1 LTYQEGPW
9 NREAIMRAYSQD
21 LRERVLQ
28 AYDAGDGGY
37 VTLSR
42 RFRVAES
49 TVYRWVRECRREGK
63 RAPKVYRHGFVSV
76 LDEDDGAV
84 LRQLVEEQPD
94 ATLAEYATR
103 FEARTGW
110 AVSLPSVC
118 RALKRWGLR
127 RKKKSVRASEQQR
140 PDVAAKRVAYQAS
153 IQAIDPVRLVF
164 LDESGVQTNMT
175 RRYARAPQ
183 GQRAIGSAPGHFD
196 HLTVLAAIDQRGP
209 VGSAMTVAGG
219 TTSAVFQ
226 TYLND
231 DLLPDLQHHK
241 PDAVIVLDNLKA
253 HHNRTA
259 KRMVE
264 EAGFSVVYL
273 PPYSPEWSPMEE
285 CWSKIKTVLR
295 TAGARTKAALAHAIP
310 VAWERITPEDARG
323 WFEHCGYRA
332 VNPRMASAAA
342 G

>member
-1 LTYQEGPW
+1 
-9 NREAIMRAYSQD
+9 MRAYSQD

-63 RAPKVYRHGFVSV
+63 RAPTVYRHGFVSV

-118 RALKRWGLR
+118 RALKRWRLK

-153 IQAIDPVRLVF
+153 IQAVDPVRLVF
-164 LDESGVQTNMT
+164 LDESGVQTNMI
-175 RRYARAPQ
+175 RRYARAPH
-183 GQRAIGSAPGHFD
+183 GQRAIGSAPGHAD
-196 HLTVLAAIDQRGP
+196 HLTVLAAIDQQGP
-209 VGSAMTVAGG
+209 VGAAMTVSGG

-231 DLLPDLQHHK
+231 DLLPGLQYHK
-241 PDAVIVLDNLKA
+241 PDAVIILDNLKA

-259 KRMVE
+259 KKMVE
-264 EAGFSVVYL
+264 EIVKGL
-273 PPYSPEWSPMEE
+273 
-285 CWSKIKTVLR
+285 
-295 TAGARTKAALAHAIP
+295 G
-310 VAWERITPEDARG
+310 
-323 WFEHCGYRA
+323 
-332 VNPRMASAAA
+332 
-342 G
+342 